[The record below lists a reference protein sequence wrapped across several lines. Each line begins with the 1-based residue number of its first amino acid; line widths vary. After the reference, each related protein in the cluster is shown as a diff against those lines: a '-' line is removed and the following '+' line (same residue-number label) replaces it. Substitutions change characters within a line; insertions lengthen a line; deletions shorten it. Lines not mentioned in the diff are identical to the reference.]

1 MVKSAPTEDKPLVSV
16 NIPTYNSAKTLSLT
30 LESVA
35 NQTFKNFE
43 TIIIDSNSTDN
54 SREIAQDFGACVV
67 LYDGKLLGARYI
79 GVKES
84 QGEYILLLDSDQILQ
99 ETAIERAC
107 EMMEGNDYGML
118 VFEEHSYE
126 PKTWVQRKLQA
137 QRKASHASAN
147 GLDPQWRGRGGLLA
161 RFYRRGLL
169 EKAFERIPR
178 DLLPIVAAHDHAII
192 HQEAYN
198 LSSRVGILTNA
209 VWHIEPASL
218 FELAKKSYK
227 WGKTTKPLA
236 KTGYYKEILR
246 RASLNPAHIKPAVQ
260 SQTFLLGAVQG
271 IAYRIGYHFG

>member
-1 MVKSAPTEDKPLVSV
+1 MVKSAPTENKPLVSV
-16 NIPTYNSAKTLSLT
+16 NIPTYNSAKTLPLT

-35 NQTFKNFE
+35 KQTSKDFE
-43 TIIIDSNSTDN
+43 TIIIDSNSADN
-54 SREIAQDFGACVV
+54 SREVAQDFGARVV

-79 GVKES
+79 GVKKS
-84 QGEYILLLDSDQILQ
+84 QGEYILLLDSDQILE

-107 EMMEGNDYGML
+107 EMMGGNDYGML

-126 PKTWVQRKLQA
+126 PKSWVQRKLQA
-137 QRKASHASAN
+137 QRKASHASAQ
-147 GLDPQWRGRGGLLA
+147 GERVGLLA
-161 RFYRRGLL
+161 RFYRKELL
-169 EKAFERIPR
+169 EKAFEHIPK

-192 HQEAYN
+192 YLEAYA
-198 LSSRVGILTNA
+198 LSSRVAILTNA

-218 FELAKKSYK
+218 FGLAKKSYK